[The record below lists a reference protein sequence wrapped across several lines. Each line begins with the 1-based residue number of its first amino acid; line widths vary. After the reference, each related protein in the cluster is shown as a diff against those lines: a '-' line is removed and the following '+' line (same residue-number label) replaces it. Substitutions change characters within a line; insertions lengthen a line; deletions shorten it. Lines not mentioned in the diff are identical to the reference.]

1 MYIKKSKMAGGL
13 LNISAVG
20 DANVILTGNPTK
32 TYFKVVY
39 SKHTNFGLQ
48 KFRIDFQGL
57 RDLRLNEESQFSF
70 KIPRYAD
77 LLMDTYISIR
87 LPDIW
92 SPIYHP
98 CIETNQHWAA
108 YDFRWIRDL
117 GSQMIKEVTITCGGL
132 TLQKYSGEYLSAMVD
147 RDFNHEKK
155 SLYNQMTGNIP
166 ELYDLANAYGRM
178 SSYPSAYYIDQT
190 TQCEP
195 SFRSRY
201 LYIPINTWFT
211 LDSRCAFPLICLQ
224 YNELVVN
231 VTIRPIRELFQ
242 VRDVFDYENNYPYV
256 QPDFNLSQFQ
266 MYRFLQS
273 PPGVDLSISNYD
285 NKVQT
290 WNSDIH
296 LIATDCF
303 LSEEERQQF
312 AMEDQVYL
320 VKDVFEYNFDNVL
333 GSKRV
338 KLTSNGMISNWMW
351 YFQRNDANLRNE
363 WSNYTN
369 WPYITVPVDIQS
381 APMTNVTLVDQ
392 NTGLLRSIFGPLAD
406 PNGMNTGYYV
416 TGAYTQENIREIM
429 MTMGIVLDGAYRENM
444 MESGVFNYIEK
455 YMRTAGYAKPG
466 LYCYNF
472 CLNTSP
478 FKYQPS
484 GAINLSKFKNVELEI
499 TTIIPAI
506 DAANSAFNIACDTE
520 GVPIAITKQNWRLY
534 EYTFNMKVFE
544 ERYNVLSFISGNCGM
559 LYAR

>member
-1 MYIKKSKMAGGL
+1 MAGGL

-20 DANVILTGNPTK
+20 DANVILTGTPTK
-32 TYFKVVY
+32 TFFKVVY
-39 SKHTNFGLQ
+39 SKYTNFGMQ
-48 KFRIDFQGL
+48 KFRIDFNGL

-77 LLMDTYISIR
+77 LLMDTYVCLR

-98 CIETNQHWAA
+98 CIETNQHWAS

-117 GSQMIKEVTITCGGL
+117 GTQLIKEITITCGGM
-132 TLQKYSGEYLSAMVD
+132 TLQKYSGEYLAAMVD
-147 RDFNHEKK
+147 RDFSTEKK
-155 SLYNQMTGNIP
+155 HLFNQMSGNIP
-166 ELYDLANAYGRM
+166 ELFDLANSFGRM
-178 SSYPSAYYIDQT
+178 SSYPSAYYIDDT
-190 TQCEP
+190 TQTEP

-201 LYIPINTWFT
+201 IYIPINTWFT

-224 YNELVVN
+224 YNELIIN
-231 VTIRPIRELFQ
+231 VTVRPIRELFQ
-242 VRDVFDYENNYPYV
+242 ARDVFDFENNYPYV

-266 MYRFLQS
+266 MYRFLQT
-273 PPGVDLSISNYD
+273 PPGVDISPSSYD

-296 LIATDCF
+296 LISTYCF
-303 LSEEERQQF
+303 LSDEERQQF

-320 VKDVFEYNFDNVL
+320 VKDVFEYSFDNVVGTKKL
-333 GSKRV
+333 

-351 YFQRNDANLRNE
+351 YLQRNDANLRNE

-369 WPYITVPVDIQS
+369 WPYATVPVDIKA
-381 APMTNVTLVDQ
+381 APITNVTIMDQ
-392 NTGLLRSIFGPLAD
+392 VTGQLKSIFGPLSD
-406 PNGMNTGYYV
+406 PNGVNTGYYV
-416 TGAYTQENIREIM
+416 TGEYSQENIREILIG
-429 MTMGIVLDGAYRENM
+429 MGIVLGGDYRENM
-444 MESGVFNYIEK
+444 LPSGVYNYIEK
-455 YMRTAGYAKPG
+455 YVRTGGYGKPG

-472 CLNTSP
+472 ALNSNP

-484 GAINLSKFKNVELEI
+484 GAINMSKFKNIELEVS
-499 TTIIPAI
+499 TILPTV
-506 DAANSAFNIACDTE
+506 DAANSAFNVLCDDN
-520 GVPIAITKQNWRLY
+520 GNPVAVTKQNWRLY

-544 ERYNVLSFISGNCGM
+544 ERYNVLSIVGGNCGM